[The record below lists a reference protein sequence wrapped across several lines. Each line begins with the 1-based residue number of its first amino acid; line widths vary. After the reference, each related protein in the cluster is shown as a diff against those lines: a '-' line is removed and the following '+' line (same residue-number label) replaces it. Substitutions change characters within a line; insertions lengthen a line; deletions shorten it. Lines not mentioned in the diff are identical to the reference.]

1 MYVTFKLF
9 IFNSI
14 LMIIT
19 ASLTILKNPTIT
31 LIKSE
36 ASIPFLL
43 LKLISKCKFVFLKVP
58 VNIGILA

>member
-1 MYVTFKLF
+1 
-9 IFNSI
+9 
-14 LMIIT
+14 MIIT

-36 ASIPFLL
+36 ASIPFLF
-43 LKLISKCKFVFLKVP
+43 LKFISKFIFVFLQVP